1 MEETAPAFVPSS
13 LHEPSI
19 LVLPDG
25 IAVLL
30 RNQPTVSAGLSLR
43 GPVIR
48 WSALLRA
55 GVLKASSPIARLWAG
70 EKPLAAGEPA
80 CQRVFAPRWV
90 KSPKG

>member
-1 MEETAPAFVPSS
+1 VEETAPTFVPSS

-25 IAVLL
+25 IAALL

-55 GVLKASSPIARLWAG
+55 GVLKARSPIARLWAG
-70 EKPLAAGEPA
+70 EKSAAGEPA
-80 CQRVFAPRWV
+80 CQRVFEPRWV